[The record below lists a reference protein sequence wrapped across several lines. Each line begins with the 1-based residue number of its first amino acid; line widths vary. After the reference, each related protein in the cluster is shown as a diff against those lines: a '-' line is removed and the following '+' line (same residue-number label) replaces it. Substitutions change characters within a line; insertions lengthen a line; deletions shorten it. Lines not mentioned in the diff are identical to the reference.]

1 MVFFICAVFSSTYI
15 PHIGS
20 FISWSGLP
28 GQVGLD
34 SQALSSSRSASTQLR
49 PGIKSERFIT
59 TRYSKRM
66 LTIRR
71 DLQTETPKIIM
82 HTASGFII
90 ALHCHRRLR
99 RGRSVTSLMQSRLLP
114 FLVSLLFWRKKPRQN
129 VTEAATA
136 ESNPEIE
143 HTINEADA
151 SRSREILKALK
162 LEREIIG
169 TALTTIYESEIQ
181 GIITRDER
189 DRLLDKYSSD
199 LKALESRIAD
209 NQRIVDT
216 FDLESARKELLL
228 SYREKLTEIDKKL
241 ADLRSGPTITQTLNP
256 EIKSNHE
263 VVTPIETTQTTPQL
277 DLKTTGSG
285 LRDVKIRTEKK
296 IEAIREEVLKAME
309 RLEQIES
316 EG

>member
-1 MVFFICAVFSSTYI
+1 M
-15 PHIGS
+15 P
-20 FISWSGLP
+20 
-28 GQVGLD
+28 
-34 SQALSSSRSASTQLR
+34 
-49 PGIKSERFIT
+49 
-59 TRYSKRM
+59 
-66 LTIRR
+66 
-71 DLQTETPKIIM
+71 
-82 HTASGFII
+82 
-90 ALHCHRRLR
+90 
-99 RGRSVTSLMQSRLLP
+99 SRLLP

-129 VTEAATA
+129 ITETATA

-143 HTINEADA
+143 HTINEPDA
-151 SRSREILKALK
+151 SRSREILKVLK

-181 GIITRDER
+181 EIITRDER

-228 SYREKLTEIDKKL
+228 SFREKLTEIDKKL
-241 ADLRSGPTITQTLNP
+241 ADLRSGPMPTQSLNP

-263 VVTPIETTQTTPQL
+263 VVTPIEIAQTTPQL

-285 LRDVKIRTEKK
+285 LRDAKLRTEKK